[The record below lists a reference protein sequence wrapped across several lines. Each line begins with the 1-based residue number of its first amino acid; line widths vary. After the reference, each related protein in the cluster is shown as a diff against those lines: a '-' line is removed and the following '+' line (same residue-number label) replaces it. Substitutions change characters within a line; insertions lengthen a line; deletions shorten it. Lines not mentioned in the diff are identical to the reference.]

1 MGVPS
6 KCTIVR
12 ATGRAAYR
20 LEAKPTKKQM
30 CPVSV
35 KKALSKDP
43 YIVRKFNL
51 CP

>member
-12 ATGRAAYR
+12 ATGRAAYK
-20 LEAKPTKKQM
+20 LEAKPTKETT
-30 CPVSV
+30 VFRV
-35 KKALSKDP
+35 RKKALSKGP

>member
-12 ATGRAAYR
+12 ASGRIAYK
-20 LEAKPTKKQM
+20 LEANPTKKQL
-30 CPVSV
+30 CSVSV
-35 KKALSKDP
+35 KKSLSKDP